1 VRRVLIG
8 VAVLLVL
15 GLGGALTAFLLIGG
29 DAPPPPALSKP
40 EASATATA
48 TPAAGIPTWQVVE
61 GAPTFVGYRVREE
74 FASFGVK
81 DAVGRTGQVTGTVRL
96 DGDRV
101 RDADLEADMT
111 SLRSDEERRDQ
122 ALQGRGI
129 ETGRYPTAR
138 FRLEGPVPISRAPV
152 KASGRLT
159 LHGRTQPVTAT
170 VRGQRLDGQIELA
183 GSAPIEFARFAIDAP
198 SVAGFVT
205 VQDHGV
211 LEFKL
216 RLLPSTSA

>member
-1 VRRVLIG
+1 MRRLVIGAAVLI
-8 VAVLLVL
+8 VL
-15 GLGGALTAFLLIGG
+15 GIGGALAAFLLIGG
-29 DAPPPPALSKP
+29 DAPPPPQLSEP
-40 EASATATA
+40 AASATPE
-48 TPAAGIPTWQVVE
+48 PARSGSWKVVE
-61 GAPTFVGYRVREE
+61 GSPTFVGYRVREE

-81 DAVGRTGQVTGTVRL
+81 DAVGRTGQVTGMVTIR
-96 DGDRV
+96 GGRV
-101 RDADLEADMT
+101 HTADLTADMA

-122 ALQGRGI
+122 ALQGRAI

-152 KASGRLT
+152 EASGRLT

-183 GSAPIEFARFAIDAP
+183 GSAPIEFARFAIDPP

-216 RLLPSTSA
+216 RLSPSTSA